1 MTRGKRRWRGSGMDF
16 WVGCRRQDCGGAH
29 EAVNGAWGERGK
41 GGIVERLSISDA
53 ACRVMGWG
61 ASRGE
66 MRRIPGNEPA
76 YRLKKRI

>member
-1 MTRGKRRWRGSGMDF
+1 MARIGDGFLGRLPPTGLR
-16 WVGCRRQDCGGAH
+16 GAH
-29 EAVNGAWGERGK
+29 EAVEGAWGDRGN

-66 MRRIPGNEPA
+66 MRRIPGKEPA